1 MAQKNVV
8 APRLPSPP
16 QEYDQAYM
24 SQLLNLL
31 RLYFNQLDNTG
42 PMAGSTQ
49 INGTDVVSGLSFFPP
64 PSGTS
69 PSLPT
74 DLDFSSLRIGDVY
87 RDTQNGVMSNNQT
100 LKIKTAV

>member
-16 QEYDQAYM
+16 QEYDPAYM
-24 SQLLNLL
+24 AQLLNLL
-31 RLYFNQLDNTG
+31 RIYFNRLDNAG
-42 PMAGSTQ
+42 PMAGSTEV
-49 INGTDVVSGLSFFPP
+49 NGADIVSGLSFFPM
-64 PSGTS
+64 SGTN

-74 DLDFSSLRIGDVY
+74 DADFASLRIGDVY

-100 LKIKTAV
+100 LKIKTAL

>member
-16 QEYDQAYM
+16 QEYDPVYM
-24 SQLLNLL
+24 NQLLSLL
-31 RLYFNQLDNTG
+31 RLYFNQLDNAG

-49 INGTDVVSGLSFFPP
+49 TNGTDVVSGLSFFPT
-64 PSGTS
+64 SGTS

-74 DLDFSSLRIGDVY
+74 DAEFASLRIGDVY
-87 RDTQNGVMSNNQT
+87 RDTVTTATINSQM
-100 LKIKTAV
+100 LRIKTAL

>member
-16 QEYDQAYM
+16 QEYDPVYM
-24 SQLLNLL
+24 NQLLSLL
-31 RLYFNQLDNTG
+31 RLYFNQLDNAG

-49 INGTDVVSGLSFFPP
+49 TNGTTVVSGLSFFPT
-64 PSGTS
+64 SGTD

-74 DLDFSSLRIGDVY
+74 DADFANLRIGDIY

-100 LKIKTAV
+100 LKIKTAL

>member
-16 QEYDQAYM
+16 QEYDPVYIN
-24 SQLLNLL
+24 QLLSLL

-42 PMAGSTQ
+42 PIAASTQ
-49 INGTDVVSGLSFFPP
+49 TNGTEVISGLSFFPT
-64 PSGTS
+64 SGVL

-74 DLDFSSLRIGDVY
+74 DADFASLRIGDVY
-87 RDTQNGVMSNNQT
+87 RDTITNATSTSQV
-100 LKIKTAV
+100 LRIKTAL